1 MLNSCPVIYFM
12 VIFILGM
19 SMDVSLSLL
28 QMELLLSFT
37 EHRVKYTYL
46 CELIK
51 QITEL
56 VSK

>member
-1 MLNSCPVIYFM
+1 MLNRCPVIYFM

-37 EHRVKYTYL
+37 EHRVMYTYL

-51 QITEL
+51 
-56 VSK
+56 